1 MDKQLP
7 SIQNDAVVQEYM
19 EMLFRTNKK
28 KEFQDT
34 EELLQYID
42 NMEKQFEEVTK
53 ELHDIKELLNGLQN
67 PTMRS
72 RLTDVVDKTQIVIND
87 GKDKLNML
95 KDNVIISMKDCF
107 EAFKKR
113 GKDGVIKTINVLHFK
128 EALGGIRKS
137 LFIAMN
143 KTNDVVHTCDA
154 MTSELRNAKR
164 NFKNVGLLMMGRP
177 VQKDNED
184 KSKLNLIQKCSRS
197 MLSSLKS
204 MVIGTTKALHKLED
218 FEKPSVK
225 SEIKLLASQSK
236 SQDSMNHEKK
246 EQSR

>member
-113 GKDGVIKTINVLHFK
+113 SKDGVIKTINVLHFK

-143 KTNDVVHTCDA
+143 KTNDIVHTCDA

-164 NFKNVGLLMMGRP
+164 NFKNVGLLMLGRP
-177 VQKDNED
+177 AQKDNGD
-184 KSKLNLIQKCSRS
+184 KAKLNLMQKSSRS
-197 MLSSLKS
+197 IHSMLER
-204 MVIGTTKALHKLED
+204 MVVKTTRTLHKLEN

-225 SEIKLLASQSK
+225 SEIKLLSSQSK
-236 SQDSMNHEKK
+236 SQDSINHKKK